1 MYQNKLQDFNIKKN
15 VILILK
21 EFIENKDTQ
30 ILLGLLYYQFKVSH
44 AHTVNLF
51 EISQFSPSPVRWSTL
66 LKIQI
71 SSRFK
76 TNSLEIQ
83 KDSYNV
89 FK

>member
-51 EISQFSPSPVRWSTL
+51 EIS
-66 LKIQI
+66 
-71 SSRFK
+71 
-76 TNSLEIQ
+76 
-83 KDSYNV
+83 
-89 FK
+89 